1 MPWLTPD
8 SSWEAVAEDMAVDS
22 EAAATAAVD
31 LEAIPVDTVVGSN
44 PSEEDMV
51 DGPAEEDSGA
61 IPVDT
66 VAGMEE
72 DTEVGTEVD
81 TEVVRLSRSSR

>member
-22 EAAATAAVD
+22 EAAAMAVVD
-31 LEAIPVDTVVGSN
+31 LE
-44 PSEEDMV
+44 
-51 DGPAEEDSGA
+51 A

-72 DTEVGTEVD
+72 DTEVGTEV
-81 TEVVRLSRSSR
+81 VRLSRSSR